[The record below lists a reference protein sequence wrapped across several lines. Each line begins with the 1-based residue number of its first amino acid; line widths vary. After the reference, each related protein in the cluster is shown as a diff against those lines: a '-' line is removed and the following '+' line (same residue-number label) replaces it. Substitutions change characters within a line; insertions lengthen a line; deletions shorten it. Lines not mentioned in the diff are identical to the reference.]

1 MNANACAAILLAA
14 GASSRLGYPKQLV
27 ECRGE
32 SLLHR
37 SARLAGEVGCRPVIC
52 VLGFE
57 PARMRAEL
65 EGTTAV
71 ATENPLWATGMASS
85 LVCGVRAV
93 MNRPDPPANVLVL
106 VCDQVRLDADV
117 LRRLLTA
124 HAASTNPITAAEY
137 SGRAGVPA
145 VFSAE
150 IFPEL
155 MALTGDR
162 GARAVIAAR
171 LERVTKVPWPDGAID
186 LDSPEDAHLL
196 RLPGL

>member
-1 MNANACAAILLAA
+1 MNVNACAAILLAA

-27 ECRGE
+27 EWRGE
-32 SLLHR
+32 SLLKR
-37 SARLAGEVGCRPVIC
+37 SARLAGEAGCRPVVC

-57 PARMRAEL
+57 AARMRAEL
-65 EGTTAV
+65 EGTAV
-71 ATENPLWATGMASS
+71 ATENPLWATGMAGS

-93 MNRPDPPANVLVL
+93 MHRPDPPANVLVL

-171 LERVTKVPWPDGAID
+171 PERVTKVPWPDGAND

-196 RLPGL
+196 RLSRF